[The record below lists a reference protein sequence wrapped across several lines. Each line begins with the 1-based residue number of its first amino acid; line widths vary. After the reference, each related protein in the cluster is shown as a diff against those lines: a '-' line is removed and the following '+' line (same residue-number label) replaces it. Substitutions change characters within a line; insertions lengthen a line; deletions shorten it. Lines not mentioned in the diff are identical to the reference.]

1 MTRKARILLVVPLL
15 LVDAAY
21 GDDGIPRYVAQQGED
36 RGDCTVP
43 VRPCRTIQYA
53 LSVAGKGDQVRVAGG
68 AYRFDDVQ
76 DLLPLIAGAVDV
88 RGGFNRFDHF
98 LRQSTAANRTVL
110 EGIPAAL
117 RDRLQDLGFHVIVD
131 RKGLDTAGRRAI
143 ANHQVTQTS
152 SGARACADDFAGA
165 YPCKD
170 IDLHAHIATRDLST
184 TPYSVADIWGFVD
197 LNTEREYALLG
208 LSNGLAV
215 IDVTDP
221 AAPFE
226 VGTVPGAFSQ
236 WRDVKVSQHYNSAT
250 DRWQTYAYVSTEY
263 GGRLVVVD
271 LTQLPN
277 RVRLGRRWDVSAHN
291 VYVSNVDYTTGV
303 SLDAGGAPPLLQ
315 VLGSFDNRGGF
326 RSFDLDDPANPR
338 LVDSSIGEQYSHDA
352 TSMLVDDDRA
362 SACSA
367 NVVACEVLIDFNENE
382 IEIWDF
388 SDQAAPKL
396 LSRTTYT
403 NANYVH
409 SGWWTEDG
417 RYLFVHDELDELYA
431 GLRTTVRIFDLE
443 DLTKPV
449 LAKIWTGPSAA
460 VDHNG
465 YVRGNRYYMS
475 NYTRGLAVLD
485 ITDPLDPSE
494 IGVFDTHPASEST
507 YFGGAWG
514 VYPFLPSGNVLVSDI
529 SGGLFVLGDRT
540 RSSDHGRIGF
550 SSTTYGGEE
559 GDELAVTV
567 VRGAGA
573 EGAVSVDYT
582 VLRGSAGA
590 SDIELKSGTLHWSGN
605 ADGDDDNVRVI
616 SLPLNRDGDDEP
628 IERAFVRLDNP
639 TGGAVLADVSMASVF
654 VGDPGGTPTVAFDES
669 SITVDE
675 SGQRVIATVRRS
687 GSPAGAVSATYEI
700 HAGSAREGS
709 DYDAPA
715 TGELTWEDGDATART
730 VFVPLVA
737 DDVEELAEQFELRL
751 SSSRGAYIGV
761 DKSLAVEI
769 NAENM
774 AVTGFMLFDDRF
786 GQDVQ
791 EISDARVYL
800 TDEMPDDPR
809 VRVEVRNA
817 GSEGSVGVTVDG
829 SDEILVDNE
838 APYVFDV
845 LGALPMGEYSLQATP
860 YSRPDAG
867 GVAGQPLE
875 VTLTVTND
883 RPGPSDDATLSGLE
897 LSGVDFN
904 FDSGVTN
911 YEVTVPKSVR
921 LITVSAM
928 PATDATYLVA
938 PYDADAA
945 TTGHQVKLAMGIN
958 DVVFDVTAEDEV
970 ATNTYSVRVVRGG
983 PIDDGVE
990 RQF

>member
-1 MTRKARILLVVPLL
+1 MTRTVRILLVVPLL

-21 GDDGIPRYVAQQGED
+21 GDDAIPRYVAQQGED
-36 RGDCTVP
+36 RGDCTLP

-68 AYRFDDVQ
+68 AYRFDEVQ
-76 DLLPLIAGAVDV
+76 DLLPLVAGAVDV

-98 LRQSTAANRTVL
+98 LQQSAAANRTVL
-110 EGIPAAL
+110 EGIPVAL
-117 RDRLQDLGFHVIVD
+117 RDRLQDRGFQVIVD
-131 RKGLDTAGRRAI
+131 RKGLDAAARRAI
-143 ANHQVTQTS
+143 ANYEVTQTS
-152 SGARACADDFAGA
+152 SGATACADDFAGA

-170 IDLHAHIATRDLST
+170 VDLHAHMATSDLST
-184 TPYSVADIWGFVD
+184 APYSVADVWGFVD

-208 LSNGLAV
+208 LSNGLAA

-221 AAPFE
+221 ATPFE
-226 VGTVPGAFSQ
+226 VGTVPGAFSH
-236 WRDVKVSQHYNSAT
+236 WRDVKVSQRYDSAT
-250 DRWQTYAYVSTEY
+250 HRWQTHAYVSTEY
-263 GGRLVVVD
+263 RGQLVVVD

-303 SLDAGGAPPLLQ
+303 SLDTGDSPPLLQ
-315 VLGSFDNRGGF
+315 VLGSADNRGGF
-326 RSFDLDDPANPR
+326 RSFDLDDPVSPR
-338 LVDSSIGEQYSHDA
+338 QIATSVGGYSHDA

-362 SACSA
+362 SSCKA
-367 NVVACEVLIDFNENE
+367 NASTCEVLLDFNEDT

-388 SDQAAPKL
+388 SDQAAPEL
-396 LSRTTYT
+396 LSSTTYD
-403 NANYVH
+403 NASYVH

-417 RYLFVHDELDELYA
+417 RYLFVHDELDEYGANLD
-431 GLRTTVRIFDLE
+431 TTVRVFDLE
-443 DLTKPV
+443 DLANPV
-449 LAKIWTGPSAA
+449 LAKIWTGPSRA

-465 YVRGNRYYMS
+465 YVRGNRYFMS

-494 IGVFDTHPASEST
+494 IGLFDTHPVSDRT

-529 SGGLFVLGDRT
+529 LGGLFVLGDRT

-567 VRGAGA
+567 VRSAGA

-582 VLRGSAGA
+582 VLRGSADA
-590 SDIELKSGTLHWSGN
+590 SDIELKSGTLDWPDN
-605 ADGDDDNVRVI
+605 ADGHVDNVRVI
-616 SLPLNRDGDDEP
+616 SVPLNRDGLAEP

-639 TGGAVLADVSMASVF
+639 TGGAVLADASMASVF
-654 VGDPGGTPTVAFDES
+654 VGDTGGTPTVAFDET

-675 SGQRVIATVRRS
+675 SAQRVIATVRRS
-687 GSPAGAVSATYEI
+687 GSPVGAVSATYEI
-700 HAGSAREGS
+700 HSGSAREGS

-715 TGELTWEDGDATART
+715 TGELTWEDGDGTART
-730 VFVPLVA
+730 IFVPLVA

-774 AVTGFMLFDDRF
+774 AVTGFMLFDDGF

-791 EISDARVYL
+791 EISDGGTYL
-800 TDEMPDDPR
+800 TDEMPDYPR

-817 GSEGSVGVTVDG
+817 GSEGSVGVTVEG
-829 SDEILVDNE
+829 SDEIHVDNDP
-838 APYVFDV
+838 PYVFDV
-845 LGALPMGEYSLQATP
+845 LGVLPIGEYSLQAAP
-860 YSRPDAG
+860 YSRPGAG

-875 VTLTVTND
+875 VTLTVAD
-883 RPGPSDDATLSGLE
+883 EPPGPSDDATLSGLE
-897 LSGVDFN
+897 LSGVDLN
-904 FDSGVTN
+904 FDSGITN
-911 YEVTVPKSVR
+911 YEVSVPKSVR
-921 LITVSAM
+921 LITVSAT
-928 PATDATYLVA
+928 PATGATCRIA
-938 PYDADAA
+938 PYDADSA
-945 TTGHQVKLAMGIN
+945 TSGHQVKLVMGMN
-958 DVVFDVTAEDEV
+958 DIVFDVTAEDEV

-990 RQF
+990 R